1 MKSILAVIALMLL
14 AIAGCKPKPEATTS
28 LNEKIWGQDGDKAVY
43 LYTLTNKNGMEIK
56 ITNFGG
62 IITSVTVPDKN
73 GVMENVVLGF
83 DSLKSYL
90 AGHPYFGSLVGRY
103 GNRIA
108 KGKFVLNDTT
118 YTLAVNNGENHLHGG
133 LKGFDKQVFSLD
145 TAYSTQDSVVL
156 ALSYLSAHMEE
167 GYPGN
172 LRVKVSYVLTGNN
185 EIKIFY
191 EAETDRPTVLNL
203 TNHSYF
209 NLTGGKENILN
220 HEMVLMADS
229 ITPTDSSLIPTGIL
243 TPVSGTAFDFTS
255 VHTIGERIDQVPGGY
270 DVNYKLRNKS
280 GEYVQAA
287 EVFEP
292 NSGRVLEAFTTE
304 PGIQFYTGNFLD
316 GSLTGFKGI
325 VYLQHYGFC
334 LEAQHFPDSPNK
346 SQFPTVVLNPGGKYR
361 QLTVYRFSVR

>member
-1 MKSILAVIALMLL
+1 MKSISVAFVFFLL
-14 AIAGCKPKPEATTS
+14 AMAGCKPTPNTSAS
-28 LNEKIWGQDGDKAVY
+28 LNEKIWGREGDKTVY
-43 LYTLTNKNGMEIK
+43 LYTLTNKNGMEVK
-56 ITNFGG
+56 ISNFGG
-62 IITSVTVPDKN
+62 IITSLTVPDKS

-145 TAYSTQDSVVL
+145 TAYSTGDSVVL
-156 ALSYLSAHMEE
+156 ALSYLSSHMEE

-185 EIKIFY
+185 EVKIFY
-191 EAETDRPTVLNL
+191 EAETDRPTVVNL

-209 NLTGGKENILN
+209 NLTGGKDNILN
-220 HEMVLMADS
+220 HELLLMADS
-229 ITPTDSSLIPTGIL
+229 ITPTDSSLIPVGIL
-243 TPVSGTAFDFTS
+243 APVSGTAFDFTS
-255 VHTIGERIDQVPGGY
+255 THKIGERIEQVPGGY
-270 DVNYKLRNKS
+270 DVNYKLRNKT

-292 NSGRVLEAFTTE
+292 TSGRVLEAFTTE

-346 SQFPTVVLNPGGKYR
+346 PQFPTVVLNPGEKYR